1 MKSRLARMAAA
12 AAIACALTAGT
23 ASAAT
28 PSAYVYATSW
38 SQTVRQYSADDQGSL
53 SNLVPSEIG
62 GAGLTSISAAASP
75 DRRSLYVVNQTSNTV
90 SQYDIEAGGTLKAK
104 TPDSVHTGSSPVGM
118 AVAPDGQHVYVVNQG
133 DRTVWVYAVDGAG
146 ALTKVSS
153 AGAGRG
159 AAQIALSPD
168 GASAYVT
175 NLTAGTVS
183 QYDVGPDGAL
193 QPKVPDATVNAGTR
207 PSGIA
212 VSPDGGS
219 VYVTNNIADGAVAQF
234 SVDPDGGGLQPMA
247 QSAVPAGSLPRAIVA
262 AAGRVYVANSGS
274 TDEPASST
282 ISQYAAGAGGSLQAL
297 TPDPVPTV
305 QTPYG
310 LALSPDGTSLYVAGF
325 TDGVI
330 GQYDVASDGTLAA
343 KATPSVPANPS
354 PVAVV
359 AVKPRDEQ
367 APTVDLRTP
376 AEGAQYE
383 LGADVR
389 ADYSCA
395 DEGGSGLQSCTGDV
409 PDGDALDTAAPG
421 PHSFT
426 VVARDGAGHET
437 TVTHGY
443 TVAPDDQAPTVDLR
457 TPQDG
462 AQYAAGADVRAD
474 YSCADEGGSGLQSCT
489 GDVPDGDALDT
500 CGAGPAQLHRR
511 RARRRRARDDRDA
524 RLHRHRVPA
533 RLRGLLRAD
542 PGRQRRARRRRDPD
556 RLRAQRSPP
565 RRRRPG
571 RGLAHQRARRL
582 RRPR

>member
-1 MKSRLARMAAA
+1 MKSRWARMAAA

-38 SQTVRQYSADDQGSL
+38 IQTVRQYSADDGGSL
-53 SNLVPSEIG
+53 SNLMPSEIG
-62 GAGLTSISAAASP
+62 GGGLTSISAAASP
-75 DRRSLYVVNQTSNTV
+75 DRRSLYVVNQNSNSV
-90 SQYDIEAGGTLKAK
+90 SQYDIEAGGTLKVKA
-104 TPDSVHTGSSPVGM
+104 PESVLTGSSPVGM
-118 AVAPDGQHVYVVNQG
+118 AVAPDGQHAYVVNQG
-133 DRTVWVYAVDGAG
+133 ERTVWVYAVDGAG
-146 ALTKVSS
+146 ALTKTSS
-153 AGAGRG
+153 ADAGRG

-193 QPKVPDATVNAGTR
+193 RPKVPDATVPGGTR

-212 VSPDGGS
+212 VSPDGARA
-219 VYVTNNIADGAVAQF
+219 YVTNNIADGTVAQF
-234 SVDPDGGGLQPMA
+234 SVDPDGGGLQAMA
-247 QSAVPAGSLPRAIVA
+247 TSTVPAGSLPRAIVA

-297 TPDPVPTV
+297 TPASVPTV
-305 QTPYG
+305 QTPFG
-310 LALSPDGTSLYVAGF
+310 LALSPDGGSLYVAGF
-325 TDGVI
+325 TDGVV
-330 GQYDVASDGTLAA
+330 GQFDVASDGTLAA
-343 KATPSVPANPS
+343 KATPSVQANAS

-359 AVKPRDEQ
+359 AVEPRDEQ

-376 AEGAQYE
+376 AEGAQYA

-409 PDGDALDTAAPG
+409 PDGDALDTATAG
-421 PHSFT
+421 AHSFT

-443 TVAPDDQAPTVDLR
+443 TVAESLLGFKGFLGPTH
-457 TPQDG
+457 DG
-462 AQYAAGADVRAD
+462 SVVRA
-474 YSCADEGGSGLQSCT
+474 
-489 GDVPDGDALDT
+489 GDAIPIIFALSGHHSVNDVLAQGSPTSVRVDCDDPGEPTGGEPAESQFDRGLTFNRWTGHYVFTWQTERAWAGT
-500 CGAGPAQLHRR
+500 CRTFVLGLSDGSVE
-511 RARRRRARDDRDA
+511 
-524 RLHRHRVPA
+524 RLTVSFRSASYRHWYRHR
-533 RLRGLLRAD
+533 
-542 PGRQRRARRRRDPD
+542 
-556 RLRAQRSPP
+556 
-565 RRRRPG
+565 
-571 RGLAHQRARRL
+571 
-582 RRPR
+582 